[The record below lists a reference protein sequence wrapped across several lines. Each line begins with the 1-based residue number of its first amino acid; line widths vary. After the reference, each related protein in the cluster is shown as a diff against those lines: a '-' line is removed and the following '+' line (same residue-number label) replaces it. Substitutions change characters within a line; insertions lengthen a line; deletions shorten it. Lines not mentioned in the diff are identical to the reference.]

1 MYIMCTSVK
10 VSFIEYH
17 TNQQSLQCYFIIFLA
32 CLEFLEGVNL
42 NSSIFFPLFFVNN
55 HASHHMHMRK
65 ISELREQLRNL
76 IMLMPTGLG
85 VCSGASSTQVPSF
98 LRDFSLI
105 WLPLLN
111 FFFLTLP
118 ATFDFFDFCLWLYY
132 KDSSRSPSSPNL
144 YSYTIHD

>member
-1 MYIMCTSVK
+1 
-10 VSFIEYH
+10 
-17 TNQQSLQCYFIIFLA
+17 
-32 CLEFLEGVNL
+32 
-42 NSSIFFPLFFVNN
+42 
-55 HASHHMHMRK
+55 
-65 ISELREQLRNL
+65 
-76 IMLMPTGLG
+76 MLMPTGLG

-132 KDSSRSPSSPNL
+132 KDSSRSPLPPFFTRTQSMINCGAVGWRIGRHLKLPTWVRGCSLEKSPTFMVRYL
-144 YSYTIHD
+144 ELSFELASCGFKW